1 MAGEGSNQPILLR
14 DQSGA
19 VDYDSVPD
27 VIQWF
32 LDHDQRVAVIKNPK
46 VEELFQWKQ
55 EQSRQASED
64 VFIFNRA
71 EDRLAIGIIQSIAH
85 NPTEA
90 KLHDWIGQ
98 LLNALDIAS
107 KATEDVTAAYDLDIA
122 STASVVKEAAK
133 IPAAN
138 ARADFLINCWLEA
151 LCTAEIR
158 VIGWLYQ
165 EFYGRSF
172 HPNNF

>member
-165 EFYGRSF
+165 EFYGRPF